1 MTAYKHILGIVWLL
15 CCCFL
20 TATAKDFVV
29 VIDAGHGGHDSGA
42 VGKTAKE
49 KNINLKVALKLGKL
63 IEGKCNDVKVI
74 YTRKTDVFV
83 NLNRRAEIANE
94 AKADLFISVHTNAL
108 ANNHTA
114 RGASTW
120 TLGLARSSAN
130 LDVAK
135 RENAVILYEDDYKTR
150 YAGFDPNS
158 SESYII
164 FEFMQ
169 DQFMSQSVHF
179 ASMIQ
184 QQFKSNSK
192 RVDSGV
198 HQAGFLVLRATS
210 MPSVLVELGFIST
223 PAEEKYLASEEG
235 SSSMANS
242 IFNAFLAYKTEQ
254 QAREASVNNTP
265 ASKVIADD
273 EEVKPIANVKPTPKA
288 SAEKTESTKNI
299 QQKSTASKSESSKAT
314 STKQPVTTKIG
325 GNKTDA
331 PVFKIQFLTASAK
344 LSSNDKRLK
353 GLQPVDYYVENGTYK
368 YTYGASTDYNAVRSK
383 LKTVTAK
390 FKDAFIIAFK
400 NDKKVNVNEAIK
412 EFMQN
417 KK

>member
-1 MTAYKHILGIVWLL
+1 MAYFKHILGLAILL
-15 CCCFL
+15 WCVCL
-20 TATAKDFVV
+20 NASARDFVV

-42 VGKTAKE
+42 VGKTSKE
-49 KNINLKVALKLGKL
+49 KNINLTVALKLGKL
-63 IEGKCNDVKVI
+63 IENQCNDVKVV

-94 AKADLFISVHTNAL
+94 ANADLFISIHTNAL

-120 TLGLARSSAN
+120 TLGLARSEAN
-130 LDVAK
+130 LEVAK
-135 RENAVILYEDDYKTR
+135 RENAVILYEDDYKSR

-158 SESYII
+158 AESYII

-179 ASMIQ
+179 ASQIQ

-192 RVDSGV
+192 RIDSGV

-223 PAEEKYLASEEG
+223 PAEEQYLNTAAG
-235 SSSMANS
+235 SQSMAQS

-254 QAREASVNNTP
+254 MAREQNAANTP
-265 ASKVIADD
+265 SPVNGD
-273 EEVKPIANVKPTPKA
+273 EDVKPISSVKPTPVQEEQTSKPTPSKEPTKPVKDKDKSGKESANTTPTPVA
-288 SAEKTESTKNI
+288 ST
-299 QQKSTASKSESSKAT
+299 
-314 STKQPVTTKIG
+314 P
-325 GNKTDA
+325 TDA
-331 PVFKIQFLTASAK
+331 PVFKIQFL
-344 LSSNDKRLK
+344 LSSTKLKENDKRLK
-353 GLQPVDYYVENGTYK
+353 GLSPVDYYVENGTYK
-368 YTYGASTDYNAVRSK
+368 YTYAASTDYNAVRSK
-383 LKTVTAK
+383 LKGVTAK

-400 NDKKVNVNEAIK
+400 QDKKVNVNQAIE
-412 EFMQN
+412 EFKRNRN
-417 KK
+417 K